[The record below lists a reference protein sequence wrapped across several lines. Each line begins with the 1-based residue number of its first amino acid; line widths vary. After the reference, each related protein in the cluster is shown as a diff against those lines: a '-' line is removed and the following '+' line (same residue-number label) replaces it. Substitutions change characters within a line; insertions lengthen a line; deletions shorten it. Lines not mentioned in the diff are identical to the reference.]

1 MGAKKERRVR
11 KDDEVVIFS
20 GEYGQGY
27 KDDSDNVVYPT
38 GKVMRLLRE
47 SNRVE
52 VEIKDLDDEDKVI
65 KHQRRSQEF
74 PNGTKLYL
82 NPTIHVSNVM
92 KLSRWNERQNKGK
105 SSAEDETKK
114 SGAGKT
120 KKSTLKE

>member
-1 MGAKKERRVR
+1 MGLKKEKRVR

-38 GKVMRLLRE
+38 GKVIRLLRE

-52 VEIKDLDDEDKVI
+52 VEIKGLDDEDKVI

-120 KKSTLKE
+120 KKSALKK

>member
-92 KLSRWNERQNKGK
+92 KLSRWNERQNKDK

-120 KKSTLKE
+120 KKSALKE

>member
-1 MGAKKERRVR
+1 MGLKKEKRVR

-38 GKVMRLLRE
+38 GKVIRLLRE

-52 VEIKDLDDEDKVI
+52 VEIKGLDDEDKVI

-120 KKSTLKE
+120 KKSALKE

>member
-20 GEYGQGY
+20 GEYGQGH

-52 VEIKDLDDEDKVI
+52 VEINGLDDEDKVI

-92 KLSRWNERQNKGK
+92 KLSRWNERQNKAK
-105 SSAEDETKK
+105 PAAVDKTKK
-114 SGAGKT
+114 PGAEKT

>member
-1 MGAKKERRVR
+1 MGLKKEKRVR

-20 GEYGQGY
+20 GEYGQGH

-52 VEIKDLDDEDKVI
+52 VEIKGLDDEDKVI

-92 KLSRWNERQNKGK
+92 KLSRWDERQSKAK
-105 SSAEDETKK
+105 PPAVDETKK
-114 SGAGKT
+114 AADGKT
-120 KKSTLKE
+120 KKSTSEE